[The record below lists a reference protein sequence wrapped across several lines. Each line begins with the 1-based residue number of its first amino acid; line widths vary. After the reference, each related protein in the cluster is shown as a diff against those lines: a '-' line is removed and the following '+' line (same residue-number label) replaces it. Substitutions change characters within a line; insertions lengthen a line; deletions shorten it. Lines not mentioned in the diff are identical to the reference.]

1 MWMYNIYLDVHFL
14 KEIMKNEQKNEHDDI
29 VINGGR
35 KCVINKIGI

>member
-1 MWMYNIYLDVHFL
+1 MKN
-14 KEIMKNEQKNEHDDI
+14 EQKNEQKNEHDDI